1 MQDTRVDTVVIGGGQ
16 AGLAAGYYL
25 KRQGR
30 DFVILDAHHRLGE
43 SWRRRWDSLRLFTP
57 ANLNS
62 LPGIPF
68 PGPAGHYPTKDE
80 MAGYLED
87 YAVRLE
93 LPVRLGVRVLELMRD
108 GQGYGLVTMAGRLVA
123 RQVIVAAGAYRTPRV
138 PAFASQLD
146 PAVTQLHS
154 VEYRNPSQLR
164 DGPVLIVGAGNSG
177 AEIAMDLA
185 STHPVWLSGRHPGH
199 VPAGYTASG
208 RSHWIATLV
217 VGLALHLTADTW
229 PGRWALGRAQTF
241 TGGHPVVRVQPEQL
255 QAVGVQRVPR
265 MAGVQAGGPVLADGR
280 VLDVANVIWC
290 TGFKREFNWI
300 RLPIFDADGA
310 PRHHRGV
317 VHSEPGLYFL
327 GLPFQSSVLSGILA
341 SAGPDAQYV
350 VTQVARRARATIP
363 VFAIGEQTV

>member
-1 MQDTRVDTVVIGGGQ
+1 MRDTRVDTVVIGGGQ

-62 LPGIPF
+62 LPGMPF

-87 YAVRLE
+87 YAARFE
-93 LPVRLGVRVLELMRD
+93 LPVRLGVGVLELMRD
-108 GQGYGLVTMAGRLVA
+108 DQGYGLATTAGRLDA
-123 RQVIVAAGAYRTPRV
+123 HQVIVATGAYRTPRV

-146 PAVTQLHS
+146 PAVPQLHS

-199 VPAGYTASG
+199 VPAGYVSSS
-208 RSHWIATLV
+208 RSQWVANLV
-217 VGLALHLTADTW
+217 VRVALGLTADTW
-229 PGRWALGRAQTF
+229 PGRWALNKAHAF
-241 TGGHPVVRVQPEQL
+241 MGGHPVVRVQPEQL
-255 QAVGVQRVPR
+255 LVAGVQRVPR
-265 MAGVQAGGPVLADGR
+265 VVGVQCGRPLLADGR
-280 VLDVANVIWC
+280 MLDVANIIWC
-290 TGFKREFNWI
+290 TGFVRDFSWL
-300 RLPIFDADGA
+300 RLPIFDADGM
-310 PRHHRGV
+310 PQHHRGMV
-317 VHSEPGLYFL
+317 QTEPGLYFI
-327 GLPFQSSVLSGILA
+327 GLPFQSSVLSGIVA
-341 SAGPDAQYV
+341 SGGPDAQYV
-350 VTQVARRARATIP
+350 VTQIAKRAKATIP
-363 VFAIGEQTV
+363 GRQLGGQPM